1 MNIIDSFGEF
11 NIYPLTKELA
21 KEHMQGILEALDLI
35 PMVDKHNEDDVL
47 LEKTG
52 ERVFHAKWEHSLIA
66 LTLNGDYAGVIIGY
80 EREKEENLQ
89 YPENSIYISSFAI
102 SNRHQKKGLGK
113 FLCATWLEYNKKKGF
128 LELEGKL
135 KFTVQTNKAEWNSY
149 VQRIYESLGF
159 KKTAEKKYENRTDNI
174 YSLNLEG

>member
-1 MNIIDSFGEF
+1 MNIINSFGEF

-21 KEHMQGILEALDLI
+21 IEHMQGILEALDLI
-35 PMVDKHNEDDVL
+35 PMVNKHTKEGILSNN
-47 LEKTG
+47 KG
-52 ERVFHAKWEHSLIA
+52 ERVFHAKWDHSLVA
-66 LTLNGDYAGVIIGY
+66 LTLSGDFAGLVIGY
-80 EREKEENLQ
+80 ERESEGNSQ
-89 YPENSIYISSFAI
+89 YSDNSIYLSDFAI
-102 SNRHQKKGLGK
+102 SEKYQKKGLGK

-159 KKTAEKKYENRTDNI
+159 KKTAEKTYENRTDNI
-174 YSLNLEG
+174 YSLNL